1 MRQITDLELKNRL
14 AVDNPWWD
22 RAEPLRQY
30 RQHPRRDAFNALA
43 RLANAPNRRSP
54 VVLAGPAA
62 VGKTVMMLQLVQDL
76 LDAGTAPTGIVY
88 VPLGEAVYAG
98 VDLERLLRLSREFPG
113 HDRSEP
119 THVLLDDLHNLPHGQ
134 QQAAAATGAGAGSR
148 FVASLSAL
156 PPPAEGDDTAAQGF
170 ADIRVPPLSFGE
182 FLRFSGRGGAAATEV
197 AGLDAAFAAYLAHGG
212 FPETAVSGPDPRL
225 AADILDRLLLRD
237 LPSLYGIGDPKEFKR
252 LFCLLALNGGREIS
266 LEGLAG
272 STGIAKNTLRRYLD
286 YLQAAFL
293 IRRLNR
299 LDQNAKPFRRQGFFK
314 PYLAHPA
321 LHAALFGPAGVEE
334 PAYSGLVETAVLA
347 ALPASTAPTSYARW
361 PDGAVTFVTGGPPGP
376 GAAVEV
382 RWSDAPF
389 ERPRE
394 ELAAYVGFCRRQ
406 PGLTRRIVCG
416 RSARG
421 SRHFLGMEIEFIPAA
436 DFCLAQPGTAGD
448 ESAPISSPEPWPDA
462 GATH

>member
-1 MRQITDLELKNRL
+1 M
-14 AVDNPWWD
+14 
-22 RAEPLRQY
+22 
-30 RQHPRRDAFNALA
+30 
-43 RLANAPNRRSP
+43 
-54 VVLAGPAA
+54 
-62 VGKTVMMLQLVQDL
+62 
-76 LDAGTAPTGIVY
+76 
-88 VPLGEAVYAG
+88 
-98 VDLERLLRLSREFPG
+98 
-113 HDRSEP
+113 
-119 THVLLDDLHNLPHGQ
+119 
-134 QQAAAATGAGAGSR
+134 
-148 FVASLSAL
+148 
-156 PPPAEGDDTAAQGF
+156 
-170 ADIRVPPLSFGE
+170 
-182 FLRFSGRGGAAATEV
+182 
-197 AGLDAAFAAYLAHGG
+197 
-212 FPETAVSGPDPRL
+212 SGPDPRL

-321 LHAALFGPAGVEE
+321 LHAGLFGPTGVDD
-334 PAYSGLVETAVLA
+334 PAYGGLVETAVLA
-347 ALPASTAPTSYARW
+347 ALPASTASLSYARW
-361 PDGAVTFVTGGPPGP
+361 PDGAVTFVTGGMPEPS
-376 GAAVEV
+376 AAIEV

-416 RSARG
+416 RNARG

-436 DFCLAQPGTAGD
+436 AFCLADPGATRD
-448 ESAPISSPEPWPDA
+448 ESAPISSPEPSPDA
-462 GATH
+462 SATH